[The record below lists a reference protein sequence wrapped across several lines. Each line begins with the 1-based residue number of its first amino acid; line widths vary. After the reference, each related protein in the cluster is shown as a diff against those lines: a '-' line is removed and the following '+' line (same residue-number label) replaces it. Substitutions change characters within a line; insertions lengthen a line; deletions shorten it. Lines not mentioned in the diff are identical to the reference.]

1 MGLDDQA
8 EREAQAIDTVSRR
21 ILRNAVASDD
31 EPEWGDYP
39 ALLEEQ
45 WSKVQGR
52 IANIVDALDPGED
65 AFAAAYEYL
74 TGETP

>member
-8 EREAQAIDTVSRR
+8 ERETEAIDTVARR
-21 ILRNAVASDD
+21 ILRNAAASDS

-39 ALLEEQ
+39 DLTEGQ
-45 WSKVQGR
+45 WSLVQAR
-52 IANIVDALDPGED
+52 IASIIDVLDPGED